1 VKVGIVLGLHDS
13 PLWITDQIRSIQDQ
27 SHTDWVMV
35 IRDDGPQT
43 ATSALAQSS
52 TQRDPRISYRCAEP
66 AGFVANFL
74 MGLRELPADCEAGA
88 FSDQDD
94 IWNRDKLARAVD
106 ALRDFGDQPAL
117 YCARRHVLTERGIV
131 GDTLLYTRPP
141 SFANA
146 LIENIA
152 PGNTI
157 VLNRAAL
164 DLARR
169 TAPLA
174 SGVFAHDWWLY
185 QLISGVGGIV
195 IYDPEPV
202 VQYRQHSQNILGAGE
217 HGLTWL
223 TNKLAVTKGLYRARI
238 DCHVVALRAVY
249 DRLTPENQTLLDR
262 FCAARRAKGPL
273 SRLRAMRRLPVRRQ
287 GTLSHLT
294 FLTAVVC
301 DYA

>member
-1 VKVGIVLGLHDS
+1 MKVGIVLGLHDS
-13 PLWITDQIRSIQDQ
+13 PAWIADQIRSIQDQ
-27 SHTDWVMV
+27 SYPDWVMV
-35 IRDDGPQT
+35 IRDDGPWT
-43 ATSALAQSS
+43 ETSDLAHSTAQS
-52 TQRDPRISYRCAEP
+52 DPRLSYRRAEP
-66 AGFVANFL
+66 AGFVVNFL
-74 MGLRELPADCEAGA
+74 MGLRDLPPDCDAGA

-94 IWNRDKLARAVD
+94 IWNRDKLARAVS
-106 ALRDFGDQPAL
+106 ALRGFGDQPAL
-117 YCARRHVLTERGIV
+117 YCARRHLLTESGIA
-131 GDTLLYTRPP
+131 GETQLYKRLP

-157 VLNRAAL
+157 VLNCAAL
-164 DLARR
+164 DLART

-174 SGVFAHDWWLY
+174 SDVFAHDWWLY
-185 QLISGVGGIV
+185 QLITGVGGIV

-223 TNKLAVTKGLYRARI
+223 TNKMAVTKGLYRARI
-238 DCHVVALRAVY
+238 DQQTAALHAVY

-262 FCAARRAKGPL
+262 FCTARRAKGPL
-273 SRLRAMRRLPVRRQ
+273 SRLRAMTRLPVRRQ
-287 GTLSHLT
+287 GALSHLT
-294 FLTAVVC
+294 FLAAVAC